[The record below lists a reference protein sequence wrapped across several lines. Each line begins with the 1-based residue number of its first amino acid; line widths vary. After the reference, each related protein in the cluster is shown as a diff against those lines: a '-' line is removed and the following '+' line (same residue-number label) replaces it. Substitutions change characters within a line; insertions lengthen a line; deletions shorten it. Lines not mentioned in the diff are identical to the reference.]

1 MLALSISRSVQHL
14 TGAPKPVNLRVL
26 AVFDRAC
33 DLVAPGGQVVAL
45 VTPDIGDGPFNIVV
59 EAHVGEWSSIE
70 PGTPAQIQASVLR
83 LSGMQITLTQAIAWE
98 PRPDWNALRQ
108 QRAAISRHLP
118 QLQATVQATSTEG
131 LLVSLE
137 ETTGTGTDLEKALY
151 AGWQGDLAQL
161 QRAAKGLAGLGQ
173 GLTPAGD
180 DFLCGL
186 MLRAWLAHPA
196 PREFCREIAQ
206 AAAPRTTTLS
216 AAFLRAASR
225 GECSAAWHELLY
237 ALACDADE
245 GLDQAARNVLA
256 YGETSGADTLAG
268 FLYAA
273 YLAGDFSN
281 ERLQP
286 GAQK

>member
-14 TGAPKPVNLRVL
+14 TGAPVPVNLRVL
-26 AVFDRAC
+26 GVFDRAC

-59 EAHVGEWSSIE
+59 EAHAGEWSSIK
-70 PGTPAQIQASVLR
+70 PGTPAQIQESVLHIG
-83 LSGMQITLTQAIAWE
+83 GMQITLTQAIAWE
-98 PRPDWNALRQ
+98 PCPDWNGLRQ
-108 QRAAISRHLP
+108 QRAAIAQHLP
-118 QLQATVQATSTEG
+118 KLQATVQATRTQG

-137 ETTGTGTDLEKALY
+137 EATRTRAGVEKALY
-151 AGWQGDLAQL
+151 AGWHGGLAQL
-161 QRAAKGLAGLGQ
+161 QSAAKGLAGLGQ

-186 MLRAWLAHPA
+186 MLWAWLAHSA
-196 PREFCREIAQ
+196 PREFCRVIAEV
-206 AAAPRTTTLS
+206 AAPRTTTLA

-225 GECSAAWHELLY
+225 GECSAAWHRLLR
-237 ALACDADE
+237 ALAADAADE
-245 GLDQAARNVLA
+245 LDKAVHNVLA
-256 YGETSGADTLAG
+256 CGETSGADTLAG

-273 YLAGDFSN
+273 YFSGALSN

>member
-1 MLALSISRSVQHL
+1 M
-14 TGAPKPVNLRVL
+14 PVNLRVL
-26 AVFDRAC
+26 GVFDRAC

-45 VTPDIGDGPFNIVV
+45 VTRDIGDGPFNIVV
-59 EAHVGEWSSIE
+59 EAHAGEWSSIE
-70 PGTPAQIQASVLR
+70 PGTPAQIQASVLS
-83 LSGMQITLTQAIAWE
+83 LSGTQITLTQATAWE
-98 PRPDWNALRQ
+98 PCPDWNAIRQ
-108 QRAAISRHLP
+108 QRATIAQHLP
-118 QLQATVQATSTEG
+118 QLQAAVQAATTQG

-137 ETTGTGTDLEKALY
+137 ETIRTGTDIERALY
-151 AGWQGDLAQL
+151 AGWHGNLAQV

-186 MLRAWLAHPA
+186 MLWAWLAHPA
-196 PREFCREIAQ
+196 PRGFCHNIAE
-206 AAAPRTTTLS
+206 AAAPCTTTLS

-225 GECSAAWHELLY
+225 GECSAAWHELLCT
-237 ALACDADE
+237 LSCDADE
-245 GLDQAARNVLA
+245 GLEQAARNVLA

-273 YLAGDFSN
+273 YLAGDLSN

>member
-14 TGAPKPVNLRVL
+14 TGAPVPVNFRVL

-33 DLVAPGGQVVAL
+33 DLVTPGGQVVAL
-45 VTPDIGDGPFNIVV
+45 VTPDIGDGPFNVVV
-59 EAHVGEWSSIE
+59 EAHAGEWSSIE

-83 LSGMQITLTQAIAWE
+83 LGEMQITLTQAIAWE
-98 PRPDWNALRQ
+98 PCPDWNALRL
-108 QRAAISRHLP
+108 QRAVIAGHLP
-118 QLQATVQATSTEG
+118 QLQATVQATSAKG
-131 LLVSLE
+131 LLISLE
-137 ETTGTGTDLEKALY
+137 ETTGTETDLEKALY
-151 AGWQGDLAQL
+151 AGWHGDLAQL
-161 QRAAKGLAGLGQ
+161 QHAAKGLAGLGQ

-186 MLRAWLAHPA
+186 MLWTWVAHPA
-196 PREFCREIAQ
+196 PREFCRDIAE

-225 GECSAAWHELLY
+225 GECSVAWHKLLY
-237 ALACDADE
+237 ALAGDADE
-245 GLDQAARNVLA
+245 GLEQAARNVLA
-256 YGETSGADTLAG
+256 CGETSGADTLAG
-268 FLYAA
+268 FIYAA
-273 YLAGDFSN
+273 YLAGDLSN